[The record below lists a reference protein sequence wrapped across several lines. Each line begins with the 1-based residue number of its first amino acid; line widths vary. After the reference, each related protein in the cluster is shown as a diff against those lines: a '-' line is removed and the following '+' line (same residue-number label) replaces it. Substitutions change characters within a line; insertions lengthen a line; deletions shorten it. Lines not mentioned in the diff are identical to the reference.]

1 MIFEKELK
9 KLEKKRDKLEKKDI
23 DLIIADFDNTLFC
36 RKEQLEKSEALRQ
49 HRWEE
54 WNRYIRDVMWI
65 EKMVWEFYVWKE
77 FPSIIPSKLRENHD
91 LILTK
96 WMLEFATAKITALWL
111 NKFNFI
117 VVDEVV
123 DKIYTT
129 IEYVINTLWF
139 IPSKITVYEDRPEQ
153 FIKHKQL
160 IEKYLDTKLEI
171 MFVEMTDNYTEPKIT
186 KID

>member
-1 MIFEKELK
+1 MIFEKELEILKNRKNKLK
-9 KLEKKRDKLEKKDI
+9 KKNK

-36 RKEQLEKSEALRQ
+36 RKEQLEKSEALRL
-49 HRWEE
+49 HRWEA
-54 WNRYIRDVMWI
+54 WNIYIRDVMWI
-65 EKMVWEFYVWKE
+65 EKMVNEFYVNKK
-77 FPSIIPSKLRENHD
+77 FPKNIPSKLRENHD

-129 IEYVINTLWF
+129 IDYVVNNLWY
-139 IPSKITVYEDRPEQ
+139 IPNKITIYEDRPEQ
-153 FIKHKQL
+153 FIKHKAL
-160 IEKYLDTKLEI
+160 IENFLDTKVEI
-171 MFVEMTDNYTEPKIT
+171 MLVEMSDNYSEPKIT